1 MKKTDF
7 DVIIIGA
14 GTSGAY
20 LARKLAEREHRVLVI
35 EKQPRAK
42 VGSKYDIFHIEE
54 KEFANFGLPRPVK
67 GDPEWAFE
75 FRKNYTADPRNEFP
89 RLADNP
95 IVGLH
100 MHEYTVLMNDR
111 AAEAGAKFLYG
122 AAFTDFV
129 FGEDGKIAGAKYVS
143 RGKETAKTARVV
155 VDCSGIPAVG
165 RRKLPEGYG
174 IETFALGDEDMFYV
188 ILRYVKILN
197 EADYIDGS
205 CGWPFFKSWI
215 APCADPHGAIIGI
228 GACHSYDY
236 AEKIYQEMLNY
247 VPLPAHEVQYVE
259 KGCTPYTRPP
269 YATVADNFV
278 VSGDAACLTKAMNG
292 EGVTSSMVHLRLT
305 ALALDRALR
314 LGDTSRKALWEI
326 DKKYN
331 AGQGAEFAATRALL
345 TGIVNAATLEEF
357 YFAFQSGM
365 ISDALING
373 VSGGPL
379 PPTEI
384 AKSAAAFLGGI
395 AAGKVS
401 KETLKAVGTTLTQ
414 AIRLSSQ
421 YKNFPATPEGFEYWC
436 DQTDELWR
444 QVGKMK

>member
-1 MKKTDF
+1 MKDH

-20 LARKLAEREHRVLVI
+20 LARRLAERGHSVLVI

-42 VGSKYDIFHIEE
+42 VGTKYDIFHIEE
-54 KEFANFGLPRPVK
+54 KEFANFGIPRPVK
-67 GDPEWAFE
+67 GDKDWAFE

-100 MHEYTVLMNDR
+100 MHEYTLRLNDW

-122 AAFTDFV
+122 APFADFIY
-129 FGEDGKIAGAKYVS
+129 EDGKVAGVTYTY
-143 RGKETAKTARVV
+143 RGKPVSKSARVV
-155 VDCSGIPAVG
+155 ADCSGIPAVG

-188 ILRYVKILN
+188 ILRYVRFKD
-197 EADYIDGS
+197 EKDDIDGS

-236 AEKIYQEMLNY
+236 AEQVYQGMLEHIRFPEY
-247 VPLPAHEVQYVE
+247 EPDHIER
-259 KGCTPYTRPP
+259 GCTPYTRPP

-314 LGDTSRKALWEI
+314 LGDTSRRALWEI

-345 TGIVNAATLEEF
+345 TGVVNAATLEEF
-357 YFAFQSGM
+357 YFAFRSGM
-365 ISDALING
+365 VSDALMNG
-373 VSGGPL
+373 LSGAPL
-379 PPTEI
+379 PPAEI
-384 AKSAAAFLGGI
+384 AKSAVAFLGGI
-395 AAGKVS
+395 AQGKVS
-401 KETLKAVGTTLTQ
+401 KETLKAVGKTLTQ
-414 AIRLSSQ
+414 AVALSKQ
-421 YKNFPATPEGFEYWC
+421 YKNFPATPDGFEYWC